1 MSTTFGQNVDTVL
14 NRNQM
19 VEEEQTLKDP
29 IVGDFVVEKQ
39 AFTGS
44 QIHATFYPKFENE
57 KSDQEVSL
65 LVSLQF
71 ILSKQV

>member
-1 MSTTFGQNVDTVL
+1 MDTVL
-14 NRNQM
+14 NRNQT

-29 IVGDFVVEKQ
+29 IVGDFVVEKKDF
-39 AFTGS
+39 ARS

-57 KSDQEVSL
+57 KSDQGVSL

-71 ILSKQV
+71 ILFKQV

>member
-19 VEEEQTLKDP
+19 VEEEKTFKDS

-39 AFTGS
+39 AFARS
-44 QIHATFYPKFENE
+44 QIRATFYPKFENE
-57 KSDQEVSL
+57 NSDQEVSL
-65 LVSLQF
+65 LLSLQF
-71 ILSKQV
+71 VLFKQV